1 MIINNN
7 VFSGNLPRVDF
18 GIISEYISD
27 KEMEEDYYILPRN
40 IVESALGLTT
50 LEFLKKIELTL
61 SPVLLYSKAIVDDT
75 VTYMASCIGSINV
88 IKYNDTAYSML
99 IEFTTVN
106 GSMKLSIQV
115 DSETFVA
122 KLTVQ

>member
-7 VFSGNLPRVDF
+7 VFSGNLPRVNF

-27 KEMEEDYYILPRN
+27 KEMEGDSYILPRN

-61 SPVLLYSKAIVDDT
+61 SPVLIYSKTIVDNT
-75 VTYMASCIGSINV
+75 VTYISCCIGLINI
-88 IKYNDTAYSML
+88 IKYNDIAYSIL
-99 IEFTTVN
+99 IEATTPI
-106 GSMKLSIQV
+106 GLIKLTIQV

-122 KLTVQ
+122 KLTV